1 MSALS
6 LTMFISDFIL
16 YQLTIVYYA
25 SMDCFD
31 YSRLLI
37 LFTSDRVSPPLMSFF
52 KMENY
57 RTFFFCMNLKL
68 ILSNWKKILVVILIG
83 NAINF
88 MY

>member
-57 RTFFFCMNLKL
+57 CTFFFCMNLKL